1 LVDGSLTHGTV
12 IRDAFFDAADTAA
25 ALLGDPAVAAAWDR
39 PSALAKFSVRGLAG
53 HLARQVTR
61 TIDAIASSSTVAG
74 MDEPVTLL
82 GHYAQVRWIGADLDG
97 EVNAGIRAASED
109 EAAGGP
115 DALVAR
121 TREAIGQLRGTIAA
135 APADALVRVPQGWS
149 LRLDDFLVTRMME
162 IAVHNDDLAVS
173 VGIDTPDLPPAVMEP
188 VFDLLLQ
195 LSVRRRGVV
204 PVLRAL
210 TRTERAPGSITAF

>member
-39 PSALAKFSVRGLAG
+39 PSGLAKFSVRGLAG

-61 TIDAIASSSTVAG
+61 TIDAIASSSAVAG

-210 TRTERAPGSITAF
+210 TRIERAPGSITAF